1 MVDKDKI
8 LTGKI
13 FGILS
18 IVFAFISSWWGIG
31 GIVLGIIGL
40 NQIKKEKKKDCQI
53 ERKLNILGIVFGS
66 IILVLS
72 LVFVIYMMV
81 KGGFNAS
88 SLLAQND

>member
-18 IVFAFISSWWGIG
+18 IVFAFISSWGIG
-31 GIVLGIIGL
+31 GIILGIIGL
-40 NQIKKEKKKDCQI
+40 NQMKKEKKKDCQI

-72 LVFVIYMMV
+72 LASVIYMIA

-88 SLLAQND
+88 SLLAK